1 MQQQEI
7 TSREN
12 LSGNKKRKNWTNEET
27 LLFVET
33 LIAEEFSLVDCL
45 GRQPLKRSSNEEV
58 YKEILELFEKEMN
71 KEGFPQRNAKS
82 FGKKYK
88 PLQVDTKKLQAKY
101 NAIK

>member
-1 MQQQEI
+1 
-7 TSREN
+7 
-12 LSGNKKRKNWTNEET
+12 
-27 LLFVET
+27 
-33 LIAEEFSLVDCL
+33 
-45 GRQPLKRSSNEEV
+45 
-58 YKEILELFEKEMN
+58 MN